1 MSGYELT
8 PSSKGC
14 PSCDRP
20 FEPDAVICIGC
31 GLNLTT
37 GRRVTAPERATGV
50 AALPD
55 APVAGLVCA
64 RCGYDLRGLGGKPC
78 PECGQTPEGRRK
90 GGSGGYREERR
101 EEEIAGYWRATWMI
115 GGIGIAAGLGLVLGV
130 GVAALGWSVGVCL
143 LHLAVCAGAVAVSH
157 LVLGFFFIG
166 FEEDLRGVC
175 VRSVGIG
182 ALWAGLW
189 VVSMLLPRA
198 PYYSDVFLAGFHGLI
213 AAVLV
218 HTLCDRDWDDSAW
231 IGGVAWALRFV
242 PWLLMTQVF

>member
-1 MSGYELT
+1 MSGYEVST
-8 PSSKGC
+8 NERACPGC
-14 PSCDRP
+14 
-20 FEPDAVICIGC
+20 EAGLGPDAVICTRC
-31 GLNLTT
+31 GLNLST
-37 GRRVTAPERATGV
+37 GRKVTDRAPAPAT
-50 AALPD
+50 LEKPK
-55 APVAGLVCA
+55 AGLVCA

-115 GGIGIAAGLGLVLGV
+115 GGFGIAAGLGLVLGV

-242 PWLLMTQVF
+242 PWLLLTQVF